1 MQIPHFTAIWQ
12 PIDSDADN
20 DNNLNDNNKNSDDEI
35 GPIPIFTRNL
45 FPNPK
50 KYSQAVYEIVKSFQW
65 KKFAIIYE
73 SDDSLVRL
81 QEIFQISSEL
91 QYRAHKQS
99 IRYYK
104 LPLVYT
110 DYKPMLKDISKSGI
124 NQVMM
129 DCSLENIRSI
139 LKQSGHVGMMNEYV
153 VSFIK
158 FRNDSRNCVM
168 RRF

>member
-1 MQIPHFTAIWQ
+1 MEIPHFTAIWQ
-12 PIDSDADN
+12 PIDSETDN
-20 DNNLNDNNKNSDDEI
+20 DNNLNSNNENKDESI

-45 FPNPK
+45 FPNSK

-65 KKFAIIYE
+65 KKFAIIYD

-81 QEIFQISSEL
+81 QEIFPISSEL
-91 QYRAHKQS
+91 QYRSHKQS

-104 LPLVYT
+104 LSLDYV

-129 DCSLENIRSI
+129 DCSLDKIRAV
-139 LKQSGHVGMMNEYV
+139 LKQSNDVGMMNEYV
-153 VSFIK
+153 VSVI
-158 FRNDSRNCVM
+158 
-168 RRF
+168 